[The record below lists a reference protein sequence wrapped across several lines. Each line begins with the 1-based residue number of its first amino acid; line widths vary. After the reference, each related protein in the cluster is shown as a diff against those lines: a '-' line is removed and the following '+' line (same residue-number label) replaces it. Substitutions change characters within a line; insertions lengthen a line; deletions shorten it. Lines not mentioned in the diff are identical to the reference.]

1 MNGNWASLYMTK
13 KLGAS
18 TTLASLALT
27 TFWGAVT
34 AGRILFAAIEKWFP
48 ERRTCQ
54 VLPFVVAI
62 AFFAVSLLP
71 TSHPYLGIVAFALA
85 GLGCSAL
92 LPLTMS
98 FAEEELTTITASV
111 AGGLIAFYQI
121 GYGIA
126 AFGVG
131 PLQSRAGLELNTIYG
146 GTAIVA
152 LVMSAL
158 SFVVVRSGR
167 RRAVRSGITVT
178 QSTIPTSTINDRGGN
193 VMSLKGKVAI
203 VTGGNSGIGLS
214 IVLELAK
221 QGANIVIDYVSHP
234 EATEALE
241 KQVAALGD
249 QVIGVKADVSK
260 VAELQSLI
268 DAAVK
273 TFGRLDIMV
282 NNAGVETRTSV
293 LDTTEE
299 QYEKVLSINL
309 KSAFFGTQLA
319 AKQMIKQGG
328 GGRIINITSVHE
340 DWPMPG
346 NTAYCLSKGGMRML
360 TRTAGVELAPHNIL
374 VVGVGPGAVATP
386 INLSTMK
393 DPALMKKLDTAIPL
407 GRMAQPEEIGS
418 VVAFLAG
425 DGARYITA
433 TTIFADGGIM
443 HSSPG
448 L

>member
-1 MNGNWASLYMTK
+1 VN
-13 KLGAS
+13 
-18 TTLASLALT
+18 
-27 TFWGAVT
+27 
-34 AGRILFAAIEKWFP
+34 
-48 ERRTCQ
+48 
-54 VLPFVVAI
+54 
-62 AFFAVSLLP
+62 
-71 TSHPYLGIVAFALA
+71 
-85 GLGCSAL
+85 
-92 LPLTMS
+92 
-98 FAEEELTTITASV
+98 
-111 AGGLIAFYQI
+111 
-121 GYGIA
+121 
-126 AFGVG
+126 
-131 PLQSRAGLELNTIYG
+131 
-146 GTAIVA
+146 
-152 LVMSAL
+152 
-158 SFVVVRSGR
+158 
-167 RRAVRSGITVT
+167 
-178 QSTIPTSTINDRGGN
+178 
-193 VMSLKGKVAI
+193 LKGKIAI

-214 IVLELAK
+214 VVLELAK
-221 QGANIVIDYVSHP
+221 QGANIVIDYVAHP

-241 KQVAALGD
+241 KQVADLGD
-249 QVIGVKADVSK
+249 QAIGVKADVSK

-268 DAAVK
+268 DATVK
-273 TFGRLDIMV
+273 NFGRLDIMV
-282 NNAGVETRTSV
+282 NNAGIETRTSV

-299 QYEKVLSINL
+299 QYDKVLAINL

-393 DPALMKKLDTAIPL
+393 DPVLMNKLNSAIPL

-425 DGARYITA
+425 AGAGYITA

-443 HSSPG
+443 QSSPG